1 MRGHPKEIALV
12 FLKLGCSSFGGPVA
26 HIGYLH
32 ETCVV
37 KRRWLGEAAFADLVA
52 LCQFLPG
59 PASSQLVYALGM
71 HRGGLPGALIASFC
85 FTVPSLLLMLAFA
98 LGVSFLG
105 EMHKGGWLQG
115 LKVAAVAVVAQAVWG
130 MGRKLCP
137 DATRLLLAL
146 ASAALVAWLPGA
158 LSQLTAIGAGALAG
172 VFLVR
177 SGQVIPPED
186 SSRGLARH
194 HLWALGAL
202 GLFGLLL
209 AVLPAL
215 AAWTDSK
222 ALTLL
227 DGFYRAGSLVFGG
240 GHVILPLLHTELV
253 PSGWVTENAFLAG
266 YGAAQALPG
275 PLFTFAAYLGTLAY
289 SGPQAWLGGLWC
301 LLGIYLPALL
311 LIGGAL
317 PFWDLIKSRPLV
329 RSALHGTNAAV
340 VGLLLSAL
348 YDPVMKQGLPGL
360 PHIALVL
367 VLFALLEALKT
378 PSWLVVLLAA
388 LSGHW
393 LL

>member
-1 MRGHPKEIALV
+1 MKPLTEIALV
-12 FLKLGCSSFGGPVA
+12 FLKLGCTSFGGPVA
-26 HIGYLH
+26 HIGYLR

-37 KRRWLGEAAFADLVA
+37 KRRWLDEAAFADLVA

-71 HRGGLPGALIASFC
+71 QRGGLSGALIASFC
-85 FTVPSLLLMLAFA
+85 FTAPSLLLMLAFA
-98 LGVSFLG
+98 LGMSALG

-115 LKVAAVAVVAQAVWG
+115 LKIAAVAVVAQAVWG
-130 MGRKLCP
+130 MGRRLCP
-137 DATRLLLAL
+137 DLTRLLVAL
-146 ASAALVAWLPGA
+146 ASAALVLWQPGA
-158 LSQLTAIGAGALAG
+158 LPQLTALGAGALAG
-172 VFLVR
+172 IVLLR
-177 SGQVIPPED
+177 SSQKPPRD
-186 SSRGLARH
+186 KTSRCFARH

-202 GLFGLLL
+202 GLFALLL
-209 AVLPAL
+209 AGLPAL
-215 AAWTDSK
+215 ALWTDSK
-222 ALTLL
+222 ELRLL

-240 GHVILPLLHTELV
+240 GHVILPLLHAELV

-289 SGPQAWLGGLWC
+289 SGPLAWLGGLWC

-311 LIGGAL
+311 LIGGTL
-317 PFWDLIKSRPLV
+317 PFWELVKTRPRV
-329 RSALHGTNAAV
+329 RSALNGTNAAV
-340 VGLLLSAL
+340 VGLLLAAL
-348 YDPVMKQGLPGL
+348 YNPVMKQGLTSL
-360 PHIALVL
+360 PHLAL
-367 VLFALLEALKT
+367 ALLLYTLLKGLKA